1 MVLGTRQM
9 LQKLPVK
16 EVSLASARDL
26 GLQVDFILRFDER
39 ITNIV
44 SSCLGRLCQVLKESE
59 TSSRHQDTRECYK
72 CAGI

>member
-1 MVLGTRQM
+1 MVLGTPQM

-26 GLQVDFILRFDER
+26 GLQVDSIFRFDER

-44 SSCLGRLCQVLKESE
+44 SSCLGRLCQILK
-59 TSSRHQDTRECYK
+59 
-72 CAGI
+72 

>member
-26 GLQVDFILRFDER
+26 GLQVDFILRFNER

-44 SSCLGRLCQVLKESE
+44 SSCLGRLCQISK
-59 TSSRHQDTRECYK
+59 
-72 CAGI
+72 